1 MHFLQT
7 FANLTLLAVEAL
19 QNILLFRGP
28 PLPTREPPPTKLSG
42 VSIYQDTLFQETDR
56 ESHGL
61 SQGNL
66 KIIILYYLNILFRF
80 LPSYWAVRSS
90 FFKFRAKFF

>member
-1 MHFLQT
+1 MQT

-28 PLPTREPPPTKLSG
+28 PLLIRERPPTKLSG
-42 VSIYQDTLFQETDR
+42 VSIYQDTLFQETDK
-56 ESHGL
+56 ESHGS

-66 KIIILYYLNILFRF
+66 KIIILYSLGLLGNI
-80 LPSYWAVRSS
+80 
-90 FFKFRAKFF
+90 KFRIEYFKLK